1 MKSHII
7 LVLFLCLTTYGFG
20 QLITPA
26 WEEEYQFEAVADQAD
41 GGSVSIDITNKG
53 IDIND
58 CIQKAKAQALFT
70 LLFKGYPK
78 TNNASASV
86 ALADMSVYSQNID
99 FFKGYLISNTGGLAY
114 INKAQTNMSKPSSKL
129 DKKTLQSTTTVYVM
143 KTKLREDLE
152 KQGYIKSVGSLSES
166 LGFMPTI
173 LIVPSDKWM
182 TSKGFVQKVET
193 DLGTQYL
200 YDYQNAITS
209 NSMATYGS
217 IENFLRN
224 PLSKGFEVKSFSD
237 IMTQIASAKVENI
250 QRKVEESEFDV
261 MARTANAQIW
271 IKVDLVESKISN
283 GTETQYTLTLFGV
296 DPLLARNVINGNPQT
311 IVTSGDNYMR
321 LLETT
326 VNTAIDNF
334 IPEIIN
340 YYNVREKNGFE
351 GEIEFRIIEGSE
363 INFSSDL
370 GEGILAEYVDDFV
383 GKNAN
388 KSSSIGSSTSTL
400 RSYKVSIPT
409 KRTNPRTGKI
419 EGNDME
425 KYGRAVVKDLSNNG
439 INGEVRRLGLGKVVI
454 YLTKQ

>member
-1 MKSHII
+1 MKTHNI
-7 LVLFLCLTTYGFG
+7 LVLFLFISTFSFG
-20 QLITPA
+20 QLAIPS
-26 WEEEYQFEAVADQAD
+26 WEEDYQFEAVADQAD
-41 GGSVSIDITNKG
+41 GGSVAIDITNKG
-53 IDIND
+53 SDIND

-78 TNNASASV
+78 TNVASASA
-86 ALADMSVYSQNID
+86 ALADISVYSQNID

-114 INKAQTNMSKPSSKL
+114 INKAQTNTSKPGMRV
-129 DKKTLQSTTTVYVM
+129 DKKTIKSTTTVYVM
-143 KTKLREDLE
+143 KSKLSEDLDRL
-152 KQGYIKSVGSLSES
+152 GIIKGTETLSKA

-173 LIVPSDKWM
+173 LVVPSDTWM
-182 TSKGFVQKVET
+182 NSKGFMQKVET

-209 NSMATYGS
+209 KSMSTYTS

-237 IMTQIASAKVENI
+237 IMTQVAAAKVENI

-271 IKVDLVESKISN
+271 IKVDLVELKISN
-283 GTETQYTLTLFGV
+283 KTETQYTLTLFGI
-296 DPLLARNVINGNPQT
+296 DPLLARNVINGDPQT
-311 IVTSGDNYMR
+311 IITSGDNYMR
-321 LLETT
+321 LIETT
-326 VNTAIDNF
+326 VNAAIDNF
-334 IPEIIN
+334 IPKIVE
-340 YYNVREKNGFE
+340 YYDNLEKNGLD
-351 GEIEFRIIEGSE
+351 GEIEFRIAEGSE
-363 INFSSDL
+363 INFNSNL
-370 GEGILAEYVDDFV
+370 EEGILAEYVDDFV

-388 KSSSIGSSTSTL
+388 KSSSIGSSTSTI
-400 RSYKVSIPT
+400 RSYKVTIPT

-425 KYGRAVVKDLSNNG
+425 KYGRTVVKDLSNNG
-439 INGEVRRLGLGKVVI
+439 ISGEVRRLGLGKVVI